1 MNAINANHHRRQHER
16 GRSRRF
22 ALGLL
27 ASAGVALVLLAA
39 LYLSAPRAHTGTLD
53 RSPSTVAGTIDHAA
67 LSSGTG
73 AGPGTAAMGG
83 GRATFHEDADLRHLA
98 PEPDPS
104 PAAVAAY

>member
-1 MNAINANHHRRQHER
+1 MNAINAKHHHRQHQR

-22 ALGLL
+22 VVGLL
-27 ASAGVALVLLAA
+27 ASVGMALVLLAA

-53 RSPSTVAGTIDHAA
+53 HLPPTGAGSTSAA

-73 AGPGTAAMGG
+73 TGSGAAAVSSS
-83 GRATFHEDADLRHLA
+83 ATFHEDADLRHLA
-98 PEPDPS
+98 PEADPS